1 MKVDLKM
8 QEDYKIFMP
17 INQYSK
23 ERQIFLINWIERITW
38 DASCDPEYFL
48 ELLKNDG
55 YGKQWAL
62 TKMIEFLPYRVVRM
76 ILKKE
81 FLKENVNEDLISQIF
96 PLDKQE
102 AVRMLYDQVMNKG

>member
-1 MKVDLKM
+1 M

-17 INQYSK
+17 IDRYSK
-23 ERQIFLINWIERITW
+23 ERKIFLIDWIERITW

-62 TKMIEFLPYRVVRM
+62 CTRASHLATLRIGTWPA
-76 ILKKE
+76 
-81 FLKENVNEDLISQIF
+81 D
-96 PLDKQE
+96 
-102 AVRMLYDQVMNKG
+102 A

>member
-1 MKVDLKM
+1 M

-17 INQYSK
+17 IERYSK
-23 ERQIFLINWIERITW
+23 ERKASLFDWIERITW
-38 DASCDPEYFL
+38 DASCDPERFL

-76 ILKKE
+76 ILTKE
-81 FLKENVNEDLISQIF
+81 FLKENVNEDIISQIF

-102 AVRMLYDQVMNKG
+102 AVRAFYCKVINKWTII

>member
-1 MKVDLKM
+1 MPKT
-8 QEDYKIFMP
+8 FMP
-17 INQYSK
+17 IDRYSK
-23 ERQIFLINWIERITW
+23 ERKAFLIDWIERITW
-38 DASCDPEYFL
+38 DASCDPERFL

-76 ILKKE
+76 ILTKE
-81 FLKENVNEDLISQIF
+81 FLKENVNEDIISQIF

-102 AVRMLYDQVMNKG
+102 AVRALYYRVFNKGSKIK